1 MYKIFAKNIQFA
13 VAMALLVISRTAF
26 AALPWESPLEQLNS
40 SLTGPVAKAVCTMV
54 VCCSGV
60 FLAVGDKLVYQR
72 SCNTLISVA
81 FTHRNIENIALVNYY
96 AHSYVADNLVF
107 LFCNEKK

>member
-1 MYKIFAKNIQFA
+1 MYKTFEKNFQFA
-13 VAMALLVISRTAF
+13 VVMALLCIPSSAF

-60 FLAVGDKLVYQR
+60 FLAVGESGPAGRLVG
-72 SCNTLISVA
+72 S
-81 FTHRNIENIALVNYY
+81 
-96 AHSYVADNLVF
+96 LVF
-107 LFCNEKK
+107 GLALAFGFAQIISMF